1 MLMPGEDD
9 NLIDNFG
16 PHIDKKSVLEGLDI
30 KVDNMD
36 LVFESS
42 NIGSYVKNILS
53 RCTSQIGYLEVSH
66 HHP

>member
-1 MLMPGEDD
+1 MPMPGEDD
-9 NLIDNFG
+9 NLTDNFG
-16 PHIDKKSVLEGLDI
+16 PHIDKKSALEGPDI

-42 NIGSYVKNILS
+42 NIGSYARNILL
-53 RCTSQIGYLEVSH
+53 RRTCQMGYLEVNH